1 MLEDTK
7 IALGI
12 PRKFAYHLLHIIKVI
27 FRYPSEPMGV
37 YGTSTWSQ
45 GVSPTPPPHPAPAS
59 SSCQAYPTIAVTP
72 AMRRR
77 DTMIRKRAPAP
88 TPVPLV

>member
-12 PRKFAYHLLHIIKVI
+12 PRKFAFVPLHHNKGHI
-27 FRYPSEPMGV
+27 PTCSEPMGV

-59 SSCQAYPTIAVTP
+59 SGCQAYPTIAVTP

-77 DTMIRKRAPAP
+77 EIMAKKRAP
-88 TPVPLV
+88 TPATLV